1 MQSQII
7 REIVEVDQN
16 NHIHLDIE
24 LPKEFEKKVEVMIVP
39 IQKNKVQLKD
49 CSQYMAELQM
59 QSNFAQKE
67 LSDPAED
74 VWNEYL

>member
-7 REIVEVDQN
+7 REIVEIDQN

-24 LPKEFEKKVEVMIVP
+24 LPKEFEQKVEIIIVP
-39 IQKNKVQLKD
+39 LQKNNEQLED
-49 CSQYMAELQM
+49 SSQYMAELQM
-59 QSNFAQKE
+59 QSSFAKKE